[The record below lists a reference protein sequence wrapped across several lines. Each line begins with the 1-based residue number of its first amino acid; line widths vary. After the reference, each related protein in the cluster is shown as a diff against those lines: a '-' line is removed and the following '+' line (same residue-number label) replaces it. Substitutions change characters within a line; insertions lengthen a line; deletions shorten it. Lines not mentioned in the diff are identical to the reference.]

1 MHRSFNLQDSWQ
13 FITFKNHY
21 TASKLIRIDLADR
34 VKDKPVPIVV
44 FRRHRVAANGNPLKW
59 KLRHESSSLTHTKTH
74 LIFSKRSTYMFK
86 PTLIGYAHCDLPCG
100 IYDPAQA
107 KIEAQSVK
115 AAMEKY
121 AASSDVDFKS
131 RAVAVKEER
140 SEMVKHHLWV
150 LWTDYFKAPHFE
162 KYPQLNTLFNEAT
175 KLAGLVASLNK
186 VLSCGYFSK

>member
-1 MHRSFNLQDSWQ
+1 MSSNIIS
-13 FITFKNHY
+13 
-21 TASKLIRIDLADR
+21 RIAGALAP
-34 VKDKPVPIVV
+34 KT
-44 FRRHRVAANGNPLKW
+44 VA
-59 KLRHESSSLTHTKTH
+59 
-74 LIFSKRSTYMFK
+74 F
-86 PTLIGYAHCDLPCG
+86 AHCDLPCG

-150 LWTDYFKAPHFE
+150 LWTDYFKPEHLE
-162 KYPQLNTLFNEAT
+162 KHPNLHDLVWKAT
-175 KLAGLVASLNK
+175 KTAGETKKTNDPAVGQRLLDEIDAIAEIFWDTK
-186 VLSCGYFSK
+186 K